1 MKKLCISANGRGL
14 TGSGTVSVFVED
26 VNDNPPV
33 FEHSGLY
40 VAHVDENANDDTEVL
55 RVTAT
60 DQDEGANAQIM

>member
-1 MKKLCISANGRGL
+1 MSI
-14 TGSGTVSVFVED
+14 FVED